1 VASPQVEDGF
11 IRIANELFRAAV
23 RMLPAGKLKVFWAVW
38 SFMYGWRSAELEFLT
53 IQEAY
58 YIIGAAD
65 RGKGGG

>member
-1 VASPQVEDGF
+1 MASPQVKNGF

-23 RMLPAGKLKVFWAVW
+23 RMLPAGKLKVFCAVW

-58 YIIGAAD
+58 YIIGAAAKV
-65 RGKGGG
+65 RGD